1 MRLTN
6 MNVYLTKYIRI
17 YKCLVSF
24 FLPLSLLFFFFILK
38 VIEYLLHIQYYLSFV
53 KNSKNIDE
61 DIFFFKDSL
70 SWENKTNSQG
80 MLIVK

>member
-1 MRLTN
+1 MLSQFFSP
-6 MNVYLTKYIRI
+6 
-17 YKCLVSF
+17 SF
-24 FLPLSLLFFFFILK
+24 SPFFFFILK
-38 VIEYLLHIQYYLSFV
+38 VIEYQLHIQYYLSFV